1 MGGGGGARK
10 AVGRTGQRGGKREV
24 EAGVSFLRLLSK

>member
-1 MGGGGGARK
+1 MGGGGWGEGARK

-24 EAGVSFLRLLSK
+24 EAGGLF